1 VRAINGAD
9 YTTSTGRLTWA
20 DGDVG
25 DKEIVVPIAS
35 DTDAEQPEFFE
46 VVLEAPEGG
55 AGLGAFGADVE
66 IAGAS
71 YPAGDLTIQAAPV
84 EVTEGGQV
92 AIYVNRSHYRQGAVS
107 VTVRVA
113 AGGSATPGQD
123 FQGQGRTDWQDVV
136 LTLGDGETFKS
147 FNLPIVRDTANEPS
161 ESFTLE
167 LVSPTGGAMLGDVT
181 NVTVTILDAPSSS
194 GGGSSSGRGSRGGG
208 GSFGWLGAMLL
219 GLGGSLRR
227 RLTGNR

>member
-1 VRAINGAD
+1 MKQSRTLGTEKDGQAVLSVQRTGGSSGPIAVTYSSRRFPDSPPTGPDYAPGARATGGAD

-35 DTDAEQPEFFE
+35 DTTAEQPEFFE

-71 YPAGDLTIQAAPV
+71 YPAGDLTFQAELV
-84 EVTEGGQV
+84 EVTEGGQA
-92 AIYVNRSHYRQGAVS
+92 AIYVYRKFYSQGVVS

-123 FQGQGRTDWQDVV
+123 FQGQG
-136 LTLGDGETFKS
+136 KY
-147 FNLPIVRDTANEPS
+147 
-161 ESFTLE
+161 
-167 LVSPTGGAMLGDVT
+167 
-181 NVTVTILDAPSSS
+181 
-194 GGGSSSGRGSRGGG
+194 
-208 GSFGWLGAMLL
+208 
-219 GLGGSLRR
+219 
-227 RLTGNR
+227 